1 MLSKSYDIKD
11 ETSFRIGLAMKIK
24 SAEFK
29 RSTDK
34 LSSCPKELIPEV
46 AFAGRSNVGKSSLMN
61 RLLNRNSL
69 VKVSATP
76 GKTQTINFFLINGE
90 FHFVDLPGYG
100 FAKVPASIREQ
111 WKGMIE
117 GYLTGREQLRGVVL
131 LVDIRRTPLP
141 QDIQMKE
148 WLIYHK
154 IPLLLVATKA
164 DKLSA
169 RARDLAIEEIRRAF
183 DLENVLPF
191 SSKSGEGKD
200 LLWTAIG
207 KFISREREKREEA

>member
-1 MLSKSYDIKD
+1 
-11 ETSFRIGLAMKIK
+11 MKIK

-34 LSSCPKELIPEV
+34 LSSCPKENIPEI

-111 WKGMIE
+111 WQGMIE

-131 LVDIRRTPLP
+131 LVDIRRSPLP
-141 QDIQMKE
+141 QDIQMKD
-148 WLIYHK
+148 WLVYHE
-154 IPLLLVATKA
+154 IPVLLVATKS

-183 DLENVLPF
+183 DLEQVLHF

-207 KFISREREKREEA
+207 KFISREREKAEEA